1 MKPPFKRIV
10 VVGGGAAGWMAIH
23 AGMGHWPER
32 ADPSLGDIERAVAL
46 QGLRWRRDCIATAV
60 AAMPKHDAYL
70 RGVLGR

>member
-10 VVGGGAAGWMAIH
+10 VVGGGAAGWLAIH
-23 AGMGHWPER
+23 AGMRHWPGR
-32 ADPSLGDIERAVAL
+32 ADPSLCDIERAVAL

-70 RGVLGR
+70 RGVLGH